1 MSFDPLLIIRLALDQ
16 DLVNMEMVH
25 GTHYLIIKLKFMI
38 SNMPSSKTFVAAVQ
52 IGFGSYHGYQLERQ
66 PAFHTVSQGF

>member
-1 MSFDPLLIIRLALDQ
+1 
-16 DLVNMEMVH
+16 MEMVH

-52 IGFGSYHGYQLERQ
+52 IGFGSYHGYPLEPQ
-66 PAFHTVSQGF
+66 PAFHTASQGF

>member
-1 MSFDPLLIIRLALDQ
+1 MYFGDLNIYQ

-38 SNMPSSKTFVAAVQ
+38 SNMPGSKTFVAAVQ
-52 IGFGSYHGYQLERQ
+52 IGFGSYHGYLLEPQ
-66 PAFHTVSQGF
+66 PAFHTASQGF